1 MLPLIEAHRIEIADL
16 CRRFHVARLE
26 LFGSAARGT
35 DFDQDRSDIDLLVT
49 YDPQA
54 APTFND
60 YFELSEQ
67 LAALF
72 ARPVDLVM
80 SGAVRNPFLRAGI
93 ERSKELV
100 YAA

>member
-1 MLPLIEAHRIEIADL
+1 MLPLIEAHRIEIAEL

-35 DFDQDRSDIDLLVT
+35 DFDQQRSDIDLLVT
-49 YDPQA
+49 YDPLA
-54 APTFND
+54 APTFNE
-60 YFELSEQ
+60 YFELSER
-67 LAALF
+67 LAVLL

-93 ERSKELV
+93 ERSKEVL